1 MTYKLPRELIYDY
14 FFDAFEDEHKAA
26 TLVGILEEAFG
37 SIDKRACEAAATV
50 SSFEQMA
57 ETLEGKIQQGIESKY
72 LLTEENLK
80 SGIEEKFTF
89 EVQKNEGKIA
99 DLENDLNLFKNDLKS
114 KFQAEMRSELRS
126 QLKND
131 LKSDLKGDLENELR
145 KNLKNDL
152 KNDLSNGLSSLKS
165 NLDESLTGKLK
176 EFSEGINSLKKELDR
191 AQTQKEFLI
200 EKEQTEQ
207 KIKKIKEEKVEQKT
221 ENAGSSFLVNKIAE
235 INEKN
240 KSRKK
245 EKEKAEESAIK
256 TVEIEQKVKEENKD
270 NGKKRFNFKQFR
282 IPLSAH
288 VKLDLLIFLVTI
300 FGTALNPN
308 FWNLIKFILHR

>member
-14 FFDAFEDEHKAA
+14 FLDAFEDEHKAA

-114 KFQAEMRSELRS
+114 KFQTEMRSELRS

-152 KNDLSNGLSSLKS
+152 KNDLSDGLSNLKS
-165 NLDESLTGKLK
+165 NLNESLTGKLK
-176 EFSEGINSLKKELDR
+176 EFSEGISNLREEFDR
-191 AQTQKEFLI
+191 AQVHQELVVENQQKDEI
-200 EKEQTEQ
+200 IEQ
-207 KIKKIKEEKVEQKT
+207 KS
-221 ENAGSSFLVNKIAE
+221 ENACSSFLVNKIAE

-240 KSRKK
+240 KKRK
-245 EKEKAEESAIK
+245 KEKAEEAVVK
-256 TVEIEQKVKEENKD
+256 TTETEQKIKEKNKEE
-270 NGKKRFNFKQFR
+270 GKKKFKFKQFR